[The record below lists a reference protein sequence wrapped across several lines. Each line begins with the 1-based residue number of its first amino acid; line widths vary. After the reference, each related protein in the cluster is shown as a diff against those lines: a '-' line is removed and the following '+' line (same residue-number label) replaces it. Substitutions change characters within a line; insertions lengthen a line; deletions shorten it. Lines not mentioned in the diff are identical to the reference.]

1 MDQIPSAQE
10 PKGLD
15 KNTLVAVLQ
24 FLNKNSLQGAEDAL
38 RKETGFF
45 ESVGGGTSGGPGP
58 GDVSNVLS
66 VYKSEGDPEAY
77 TSNYVNLK
85 LFVEKALDIYKY
97 ELGQLLFPVFVHMY
111 LELVYN
117 NHPAEAASFMTAF
130 GGEQEDFFQA
140 DVQRLSHVTRREHM
154 QENELIQHFRSNQYT
169 VRMCRDSY
177 VMLKRHLTEKQ
188 HSLLT
193 GLVQDHLLMDVF
205 EGVPRGRQL
214 IQHTAGALE
223 GDPGRQ
229 VNKSK
234 MLYGLLKE
242 PDIQL
247 TVPAEEDDEAEGDDK
262 PKKKKAKKD
271 ALVSKKSKNDPNA
284 PSNNRIPLPDLR
296 DIDKREKGKGLRE
309 GTRRVNLGPDNL
321 PSICFYTF
329 LNAADNVSCV
339 TLCEDSS
346 MMAVGFSSST
356 VRVWSLIPQKLR
368 AMKSADDLADIDK
381 DADDVLVR
389 MMDDRSAEQSRTL
402 AGHSGP
408 VHGVSF
414 SPDRTL
420 LLTCSEDGT
429 IRLWS
434 LQTWTCLVCYKGHIF
449 PVWDVRFSPHGHYF
463 CSGGHD
469 RTVRLWAT
477 DHHQPL
483 RVMAG
488 HYADVDCVEFH
499 PNSNYVASG
508 SSDRSVRVWD
518 VSNGSCVRVLTG
530 HKDTVYALAFSPD
543 GRFLV
548 SSGADSAVLCWDL
561 ASGQLLSA
569 LAQHTDTVYS
579 LQFSRDGAVLASG
592 GMDDCIKLWDFQK
605 TTEDVLSEDLN
616 VAQAGEVKTSS
627 DLLLTSFATKH
638 TPVLVL
644 HFTRR
649 NLLLA
654 AGPYQS

>member
-1 MDQIPSAQE
+1 MEQVAPE

-45 ESVGGGTSGGPGP
+45 DSVGAGSGGSGG
-58 GDVSNVLS
+58 GDVSSALS

-77 TSNYVNLK
+77 TSNYDALRA
-85 LFVEKALDIYKY
+85 LVEKALDVNKY

-117 NHPAEAASFMTAF
+117 QHPREAEAFAESFA
-130 GGEQEDFFQA
+130 GEQEEFYQE
-140 DVQRLSHVTRREHM
+140 DVRRLRHVTRRQHM
-154 QENELIQHFRSNQYT
+154 QENELIQHFRSTQFT

-177 VMLKRHLTEKQ
+177 VLLKRHMQEKQ
-188 HSLLT
+188 HSLLA
-193 GLVQDHLLMDVF
+193 GLVQDHLVLDIF
-205 EGVPRGRQL
+205 DGVPRSRAT

-223 GDPGRQ
+223 GDAGRQ
-229 VNKSK
+229 VNKTK
-234 MLYGLLKE
+234 MLYGLLRE

-247 TVPAEEDDEAEGDDK
+247 TTPPEEEDEVDSEDR
-262 PKKKKAKKD
+262 PKKKKHKKD
-271 ALVSKKSKNDPNA
+271 ALVNKKAKNDPNA
-284 PSNNRIPLPDLR
+284 PSNTRIPMPDLR
-296 DIDKREKGKGLRE
+296 DIDKREKGKSLRE
-309 GTRRVNLGPDNL
+309 SMKRVALGPDSL

-339 TLCEDSS
+339 SLCEDSS
-346 MMAVGFSSST
+346 MMAVGFSSCT

-368 AMKSADDLADIDK
+368 AMKPADDLADIDK

-408 VHGVSF
+408 IHGVSF

-463 CSGGHD
+463 VSGGHD

-483 RVMAG
+483 RVMSG
-488 HYADVDCVEFH
+488 HYADVDVVEFH

-518 VSNGSCVRVLTG
+518 CNTGGCVRALTG

-548 SSGADSAVLCWDL
+548 SSGADAAILCWDMAGGHL
-561 ASGQLLSA
+561 VVA
-569 LAQHTDTVYS
+569 LAGHTDTVYC
-579 LQFSRDGAVLASG
+579 LHFSRDAAVLASG
-592 GMDDCIKLWDFQK
+592 GLDDCIKLWDLQK
-605 TTEDVLSEDLN
+605 ATEEVLAEDG
-616 VAQAGEVKTSS
+616 AAASAGEVKAGA
-627 DLLLTSFATKH
+627 DLLLASFPTKR
-638 TPVLVL
+638 TPVSVL

-654 AGPYQS
+654 AGPFQT